1 MDLPAAPWA
10 RVHHRRP
17 DAVAEPAREAAR
29 VAAEGNADAMDA
41 S

>member
-1 MDLPAAPWA
+1 MSWICDASGGEFV
-10 RVHHRRP
+10 RVP